1 MAVIGVSY
9 DAGLNTNKSLLSSL
23 ARGKKQVTGT
33 LNFSNKTYITGGV
46 TTNLV
51 GLSTVDIC
59 YISSKEGMVFEYDYS
74 STALVKVM
82 LPGKATNT
90 TTVAAGENAMQ
101 EFPAGHNMSLLG
113 TVRFFASGR

>member
-46 TTNLV
+46 TTPLA
-51 GLSTVDIC
+51 GLSTVDVC
-59 YISSKEGMVFEYDYS
+59 FISGKSGMVFEYDYS
-74 STALVKVM
+74 STALVKVL
-82 LPGKATNT
+82 LPGRASNT
-90 TTVAAGENAMQ
+90 LTTVADAALQ
-101 EFPAGHNMSLLG
+101 EFPNGANMSLLG
-113 TVRFFASGR
+113 TVRFFATGK

>member
-9 DAGLNTNKSLLSSL
+9 DAGLNTNKTLNSAA
-23 ARGKKQVTGT
+23 ARGKKHITGT

-46 TTNLV
+46 TTNLA
-51 GLSTVDIC
+51 GLSTVDMC
-59 YISSKEGMVFEYDYS
+59 LISSKSGMVFEYDYS

-90 TTVAAGENAMQ
+90 TTVAAGENSMQ
-101 EFPAGHNMSLLG
+101 EFPSGSNMSLLG
-113 TVRFFASGR
+113 TVRFFAVGN